1 MRDAQALVLVGAL
14 LLLALVINVVVLPT
28 NILGSSLYAV
38 PVLVAA
44 IRLRPRVVAV
54 VGLLAILCYLTSAQV
69 QERPLAA
76 RAFALLSL
84 LIIGFLA
91 VMLSEQR
98 GQTIERAREAEEALR
113 LRDRF
118 LSIAAH
124 ELRTPLTILKGS
136 TQLLGQTAGS
146 D

>member
-1 MRDAQALVLVGAL
+1 M
-14 LLLALVINVVVLPT
+14 
-28 NILGSSLYAV
+28 
-38 PVLVAA
+38 
-44 IRLRPRVVAV
+44 

-98 GQTIERAREAEEALR
+98 GQTIERAREAEEAMR
-113 LRDRF
+113 LCDRF